1 VRTWR
6 LFDLSLASDFP
17 FASALAS
24 LGAKAFAPGSDSGR
38 PDLTFSHTGG
48 GAPAA
53 SDLAG
58 RAALY
63 TTPFRGRDG
72 SPYCRFYRTPAGE
85 ALRFA
90 GTDFHL
96 GAREIHARGTAP
108 AAEVEEQ
115 LLGPVLAFW
124 LEQRGIVALHA
135 SAVAL
140 DGAAVAFLA
149 PSGAG
154 KSSLAAALVAAGGVL
169 LTDDLLALDHRG
181 GRPHARAGYPQL
193 RLAPS
198 AAARWAG
205 SRAAP
210 PVRDGDKCRVPV
222 GDGGWGAF
230 CGAPVPLVRLVLPS
244 RGGATAPVELA
255 PLGRREALIELVRH
269 SYVPRLTE
277 AAGLQ
282 PARLARLARLVARV
296 PARRLVYPTGHDRLP
311 EVVAALAR
319 DLAADAA
326 APADAVLGSVHSL
339 RFAEVS

>member
-1 VRTWR
+1 MRTWR

-17 FASALAS
+17 FASALAAP
-24 LGAKAFAPGSDSGR
+24 GAKALAPGSDRGR

-48 GAPAA
+48 SPAA
-53 SDLAG
+53 GDLAG
-58 RAALY
+58 RAPLY

-72 SPYCRFYRTPAGE
+72 SPYCRLYRTPAGA

-96 GAREIHARGTAP
+96 GAREIRARGTAP

-154 KSSLAAALVAAGGVL
+154 KSSLAAALVATGGELV
-169 LTDDLLALDHRG
+169 TDDVLAVDERG

-205 SRAAP
+205 GRVAAP
-210 PVRDGDKCRVPV
+210 RRDGDKCRVPV

-230 CGAPVPLVRLVLPS
+230 CGAPVPLARLVLPR
-244 RGGATAPVELA
+244 RGGPAAAVELA
-255 PLGRREALIELVRH
+255 PLGRCEALIELVRH
-269 SYVPRLTE
+269 SYTPRLTE

-282 PARLARLARLVARV
+282 PARLARLARLVAQV
-296 PARRLVYPTGHDRLP
+296 PARLLVYPSGYDRLP
-311 EVVAALAR
+311 EVVAALR
-319 DLAADAA
+319 RELAASAA
-326 APADAVLGSVHSL
+326 AAADGVLGSPH
-339 RFAEVS
+339 RFKAAPPS